1 VEIIEAAGR
10 YTAPGDTGADYVEH
24 LRRPDLSVGTYSL
37 RPGAVDTQSPHTE
50 DEIYFVTAGRGRFT
64 SGGRTVDVA
73 PGTTLFVLAHEAHF
87 FHDITEDLALL
98 VFFGPAEGSS
108 A

>member
-10 YTAPGDTGADYVEH
+10 YTAPGDTGAGYVEH

-50 DEIYFVTAGRGRFT
+50 DEIYVVTAGRGQFT
-64 SGGRTVDVA
+64 SGGQTVGIA
-73 PGTTLFVLAHEAHF
+73 PGTTLFVPAHEVHF

-98 VFFGPAEGSS
+98 VFFAPAEGCRG
-108 A
+108 